1 MCFNQPVSSN
11 CDRKFVDSLE
21 TPCGW
26 ANLFNSFKELRM
38 VWMLG
43 MSASEEKR
51 EERNKPVLLL
61 LLDTCAPNTLVPN
74 TQGPRAGKLGVPQN
88 SMYVLAP

>member
-11 CDRKFVDSLE
+11 CDRKFVDSLD

-26 ANLFNSFKELRM
+26 ASLFNSFKELRM

-43 MSASEEKR
+43 MSACEERRREKKKRKEEKKKRKKKR
-51 EERNKPVLLL
+51 EK
-61 LLDTCAPNTLVPN
+61 
-74 TQGPRAGKLGVPQN
+74 KSGVI
-88 SMYVLAP
+88 VVVVVVRG